1 MVAPDPPWSSRSL
14 GDMLG
19 TSRPPDELVGSLSDQ
34 FRVTREEWGA
44 LLSKLRSGRGLRL
57 LQLLCLWGGPVPG
70 AGVTCPSRVRP
81 GQNDTNLALVI
92 ILPGRP
98 LF

>member
-1 MVAPDPPWSSRSL
+1 MDAMVAPDPPRSSRSL

-44 LLSKLRSGRGLRL
+44 LLSELRSGRGLHAFFSYFAS
-57 LQLLCLWGGPVPG
+57 GVDPSPG
-70 AGVTCPSRVRP
+70 
-81 GQNDTNLALVI
+81 LE
-92 ILPGRP
+92 
-98 LF
+98 